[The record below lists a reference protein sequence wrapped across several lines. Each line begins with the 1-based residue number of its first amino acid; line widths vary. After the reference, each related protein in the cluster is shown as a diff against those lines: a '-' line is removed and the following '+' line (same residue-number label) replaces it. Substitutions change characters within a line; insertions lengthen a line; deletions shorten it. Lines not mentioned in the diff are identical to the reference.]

1 MRLALLGVAAP
12 ALIAA
17 ISSEPARSYDL
28 PYDPYPWCA
37 FYSGDGS
44 GGTNCGFL
52 TLEQCRATVSP
63 AGQINSTIRSD
74 RPRVPASVRSG
85 SHVFEGRIAHQCVQW
100 R

>member
-1 MRLALLGVAAP
+1 MRLALLAVAAL

-17 ISSEPARSYDL
+17 ISAEPARSYDL

-52 TLEQCRATVSP
+52 TLEQCRATVSGIGGFCGPNQFYNPQRP
-63 AGQINSTIRSD
+63 AS
-74 RPRVPASVRSG
+74 RPRKR
-85 SHVFEGRIAHQCVQW
+85 
-100 R
+100 